1 MCGIIGGYGGLD
13 SESASRM
20 LARVVHRGPD
30 DEGRIEVAGN
40 MLGLSIVDVE
50 GASSRSLE
58 VSVTE
63 EEFRRVLRTY
73 ARSG

>member
-1 MCGIIGGYGGLD
+1 
-13 SESASRM
+13 M

>member
-1 MCGIIGGYGGLD
+1 LD